1 MLLPRIGSPEVA
13 DPKKICST
21 ILGSGQLS
29 EGQFGHLEG
38 YREGYKLNK
47 QCVLTLVSSRRSN

>member
-1 MLLPRIGSPEVA
+1 MLLPRIGPPELA

-29 EGQFGHLEG
+29 EGQFEHLEG
-38 YREGYKLNK
+38 YWEGYKLNI
-47 QCVLTLVSSRRSN
+47 QCVLTLVSSRR